1 MGEKSRVADSLSS
14 VEQKTQ
20 KRLLELICVQLKTSL
35 TAAFFGGIVLLL
47 ALWKIMPSGV
57 LVAWF
62 SCLTIL
68 TLIRFLL
75 CRSYEQAAF
84 KFLDDNAWIKLLT
97 FTTALGG
104 LTWGVGIFY
113 IAPSQDSIYEVII
126 ASTYCALAAGSI
138 IVLSPIKKISVAFLL
153 SSLVPFIFWQFI
165 QADAWHFT
173 LGCLATIYLIVLLLM
188 QNNISQAIYDSI
200 KLQFQNTDLIVDL
213 SHAQEKMQRA
223 NIELHAEIKERQLAE
238 ASLKASEEQLKLIT
252 NNLPVLI
259 AYFDRQLI
267 FHFNNKAYEDWF
279 GKPLLQIT
287 HKHLNEVF
295 NSETHAIFHE
305 LCQRAALG
313 KKVTRDFNLVDF
325 AGSVHYISAT
335 IIPHYLNQKLEG
347 YFSLITDLTER
358 KRSEERLGYLATH
371 DTLTGLANRNLFYA
385 EADKAINRASRSEKI
400 LALLYLD
407 LDNFKNINDSLGHD
421 VGDQLLIEASKR
433 IKGVLR
439 EIDTVARLGGD
450 EFTII
455 IEELQ
460 LESNASLIA
469 EKLCQALAEAY
480 SINDQKLFITTSIGI
495 SLYPHD
501 GLTTAE
507 LLKNADL
514 AMYRA
519 KEQNRNTYQFY
530 ETEMN
535 LKLSQRIAL
544 ENSLRHAL
552 EKDQF
557 QLYYQPIYDLN
568 LEKIVGAEAL
578 LRWLH
583 PVRGLIFPAE
593 FIGIAEEMGLIVSI
607 GEWVLKEACRQVK
620 LWHQAGLA
628 NLTMAVNLSARQIYE
643 PNLLAMIEAILNT
656 TGLNPAWLKLELTES
671 LVMQGPQ
678 LIDTLIRLKQMGIGL
693 SIDDFG
699 TGYSSLSYLKDLPID
714 VLKIDRSFI
723 KDFPQSTTILASIIS
738 MAQNLGLQVVAEG
751 VETAQQM
758 NYLKTQPCQFIQGY
772 LISPPVPAAQF
783 IQLLSKAGP

>member
-325 AGSVHYISAT
+325 AALC
-335 IIPHYLNQKLEG
+335 II
-347 YFSLITDLTER
+347 
-358 KRSEERLGYLATH
+358 
-371 DTLTGLANRNLFYA
+371 
-385 EADKAINRASRSEKI
+385 
-400 LALLYLD
+400 
-407 LDNFKNINDSLGHD
+407 
-421 VGDQLLIEASKR
+421 
-433 IKGVLR
+433 
-439 EIDTVARLGGD
+439 
-450 EFTII
+450 
-455 IEELQ
+455 
-460 LESNASLIA
+460 
-469 EKLCQALAEAY
+469 
-480 SINDQKLFITTSIGI
+480 
-495 SLYPHD
+495 
-501 GLTTAE
+501 
-507 LLKNADL
+507 
-514 AMYRA
+514 
-519 KEQNRNTYQFY
+519 
-530 ETEMN
+530 
-535 LKLSQRIAL
+535 
-544 ENSLRHAL
+544 
-552 EKDQF
+552 
-557 QLYYQPIYDLN
+557 
-568 LEKIVGAEAL
+568 
-578 LRWLH
+578 
-583 PVRGLIFPAE
+583 
-593 FIGIAEEMGLIVSI
+593 
-607 GEWVLKEACRQVK
+607 
-620 LWHQAGLA
+620 
-628 NLTMAVNLSARQIYE
+628 
-643 PNLLAMIEAILNT
+643 
-656 TGLNPAWLKLELTES
+656 
-671 LVMQGPQ
+671 
-678 LIDTLIRLKQMGIGL
+678 
-693 SIDDFG
+693 
-699 TGYSSLSYLKDLPID
+699 
-714 VLKIDRSFI
+714 
-723 KDFPQSTTILASIIS
+723 
-738 MAQNLGLQVVAEG
+738 
-751 VETAQQM
+751 
-758 NYLKTQPCQFIQGY
+758 
-772 LISPPVPAAQF
+772 
-783 IQLLSKAGP
+783 